1 MNADF
6 LAMLGGAAGPSSA
19 SSRRDE
25 GKSLLSFKAGKM
37 TAELKENGKYLVSP
51 DPRRGI
57 IDMKWTA
64 NGSSGSG
71 SGSNGGLLKLE
82 WIDRR
87 TNATVDSLTIFP
99 EDDCTYSKVDTGRE
113 GDRVYLLQYGNNSE
127 RRFFF
132 WMQEKEEGN
141 QDEENCVKINMYM
154 ADAEEAAAAA
164 NGTTT
169 DGNDS
174 AGASSSTAR
183 TEQAAL
189 DELAALAMNGLN
201 TNSTDSSSNDNAQGS
216 STSSSGNEGLVDISS
231 ILSNANTTNTTSANT
246 SSNEESKTEDNAP
259 STGGLTLSD
268 LQGAM
273 AGLATTSPPA
283 AASPPG
289 PPLDELAT
297 PSAVIES
304 GILNDEAVK
313 ARLIELLP
321 EGQRTEEKLM
331 ENIRSPQV
339 AQCLKSLTAALCD
352 DEGGS
357 MDSFNSILAN
367 FQLDPSDGALSMA
380 VGNPIQAFLD
390 CVLKSVQKEK
400 EAKNDQGNAEEGKD
414 QDTEMSED

>member
-6 LAMLGGAAGPSSA
+6 LAMLGGGGSGPSSA
-19 SSRRDE
+19 STRRDE
-25 GKSLLSFKAGKM
+25 GKSIVNFKAGKM
-37 TAELKENGKYLVSP
+37 IAERKENGKYLISP

-64 NGSSGSG
+64 NGSSGSSGAAG
-71 SGSNGGLLKLE
+71 SGGLLKLE
-82 WIDRR
+82 WMDRR

-99 EDDCTYSKVDTGRE
+99 EDECTYSKVDTGSE

-141 QDEENCVKINMYM
+141 EDEDNCVKINMYM
-154 ADAEEAAAAA
+154 ADPAEAAAAA
-164 NGTTT
+164 NGTSTE
-169 DGNDS
+169 GNDAAS
-174 AGASSSTAR
+174 ADDVSSSNTPSSQ
-183 TEQAAL
+183 TEQATL
-189 DELAALAMNGLN
+189 DELASLTMNGLN
-201 TNSTDSSSNDNAQGS
+201 SNPTGSTNNTATTST
-216 STSSSGNEGLVDISS
+216 SGNEEEVD
-231 ILSNANTTNTTSANT
+231 LSRLLSTTANTTSTNA
-246 SSNEESKTEDNAP
+246 SSNEESKQDNPTNA
-259 STGGLTLSD
+259 GGLTLLD

-273 AGLATTSPPA
+273 ASLATTSPPA
-283 AASPPG
+283 AAAAQIPG
-289 PPLDELAT
+289 PPLDELVS
-297 PSAVIES
+297 PSSVIEA

-321 EGQRTEEKLM
+321 EGQRSEEKLM

-357 MDSFNSILAN
+357 MDNFNSILAN
-367 FQLDPSDGALSMA
+367 FQLSPEDGALSMA

-390 CVLKSVQKEK
+390 CILKSLQKEK
-400 EAKNDQGNAEEGKD
+400 ESQHTEEEKE
-414 QDTEMSED
+414 DTEMSED